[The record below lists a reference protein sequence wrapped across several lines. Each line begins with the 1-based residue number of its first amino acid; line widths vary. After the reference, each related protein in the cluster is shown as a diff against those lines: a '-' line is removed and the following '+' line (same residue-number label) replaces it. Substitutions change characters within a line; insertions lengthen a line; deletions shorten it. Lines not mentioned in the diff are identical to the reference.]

1 MSIPSPLCI
10 QADVPT
16 VTFGVP
22 AGTDILTPRPTWD
35 TTVSTGGSSGAS
47 WESAGTHNRRSRGV

>member
-10 QADVPT
+10 QADVPA

-22 AGTDILTPRPTWD
+22 AGTDILTVPHPAPPLADPARAIAQALRVPR
-35 TTVSTGGSSGAS
+35 
-47 WESAGTHNRRSRGV
+47 GTPP